1 MITTLIQLILINLAQ
16 VNWRSLMA
24 RLNFYHKILKIRYNY
39 TYLETQ
45 SHPNCV
51 SI

>member
-16 VNWRSLMA
+16 VNWRSLMV
-24 RLNFYHKILKIRYNY
+24 RLNFYHKIIKFRYTY

-45 SHPNCV
+45 SNPDCV